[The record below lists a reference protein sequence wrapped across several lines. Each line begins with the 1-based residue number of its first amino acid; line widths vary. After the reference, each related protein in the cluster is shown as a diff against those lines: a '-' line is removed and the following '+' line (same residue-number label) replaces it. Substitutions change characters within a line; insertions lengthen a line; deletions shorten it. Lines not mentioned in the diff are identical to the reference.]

1 MPVRTIVLTTAISGL
16 ALTLPAER
24 LRADDLGKVIVGG
37 AILCAVTGC
46 LKGRSQGGNQHRT
59 TRRAGDPTVRA
70 DQQALNYFGYDAGG
84 ADGVTGK
91 RTRAAISRYQG
102 YMGYPVTGQLDTYQR
117 QTLVGAYN
125 WAQSGGNATY
135 PGIQGQEL
143 LRAYASHSRG
153 GNYCQE
159 TGRCMGGGY
168 PAQNNY
174 GGAPGY
180 PGGNGLPPQT
190 GYGANGAMPNA
201 APAYPQPVAP
211 QGAAQLPTQVMTT
224 GGALAGFELPDS
236 SGNRSIADHCQT
248 VKMVS
253 SANGGAVRSPAAIVN
268 PTQALDEQFCS
279 ASTYAVSS
287 TESML
292 SGAQVT
298 DDQLTQNC
306 GKVVEFMAA
315 ETDALG
321 TRPAADL
328 TAAAQQKIRQASPD
342 GNAQGLVQTGE
353 VCLGY
358 GYRTDDSEVVL
369 AASMLLVGAG
379 ARPYAELLGHHL
391 RDGLGVQADADRA
404 RGWYDTA
411 FSALDD
417 GAAPVFL
424 PSQSAQRVAIMR
436 AALTGGAPAPELT
449 GASTAGAASAPAAL
463 PSFNIGN

>member
-1 MPVRTIVLTTAISGL
+1 MVLTTAISGL

-24 LRADDLGKVIVGG
+24 LHADDLGKVIVGG

-46 LKGRSQGGNQHRT
+46 LKGRSQSGNQHRT
-59 TRRAGDPTVRA
+59 ARPAGNPTVRA

-91 RTRAAISRYQG
+91 RTRSAISRYQG

-168 PAQNNY
+168 PAPNNY
-174 GGAPGY
+174 GGTPGY

-190 GYGANGAMPNA
+190 GYGATGNMP
-201 APAYPQPVAP
+201 APAYPQPMPPLNAAP
-211 QGAAQLPTQVMTT
+211 LPTQVMTT

-236 SGNRSIADHCQT
+236 SGNRSITDHCQT

-253 SANGGAVRSPAAIVN
+253 SANGGPVRSPASIVN

-287 TESML
+287 TERML

-298 DDQLTQNC
+298 DEQLTQNC
-306 GKVVEFMAA
+306 GQVVDFMAA

-328 TAAAQQKIRQASPD
+328 LATAQQKIRQAAPD
-342 GNAQGLVQTGE
+342 GNTQVLVQTGE

-358 GYRTDDSEVVL
+358 GYRTDEADVVL

-391 RDGLGVQADADRA
+391 RDGLGVQADAERA
-404 RGWYDTA
+404 RKWYETA
-411 FSALDD
+411 FSSLDD

-424 PSQSAQRVAIMR
+424 PSQSAQRVEIMR
-436 AALTGGAPAPELT
+436 AALAGGAPAPVLT
-449 GASTAGAASAPAAL
+449 GASSAGAAPAPSAL